1 MTSKSIVCQKY
12 NRFVEA
18 CKTRQMSISAVNG
31 KKHFGFE
38 KIANHCYSCGFTMA
52 TAVAMALIKRLIVA
66 NQ

>member
-1 MTSKSIVCQKY
+1 
-12 NRFVEA
+12 
-18 CKTRQMSISAVNG
+18 MSISAVNG